1 MSRNSVLFIL
11 TAFLLCSCGA
21 GKHMPVQT
29 ESRDSVRVEVR
40 EVTRYI
46 RDTVWMQIPAQSAE
60 NTTRDTSSHLE
71 TDYAESDARINPDG
85 TLYHSLRNKPQEKP
99 VPIDVPQT
107 QKDSVVYK
115 DCYLY
120 EPVEVP
126 RDLTTWQKWQMR
138 SFWILL
144 TVLAVYVL
152 RKPLLA
158 LARRFI

>member
-21 GKHMPVQT
+21 GKHLPVQT

-40 EVTRYI
+40 EVTKYI
-46 RDTVWMQIPAQSAE
+46 RDTAFIPIPAQSAE

-107 QKDSVVYK
+107 QKDSIVYK
-115 DCYLY
+115 DRYLY

-144 TVLAVYVL
+144 SAVAVYVL
-152 RKPLLA
+152 KKPMLA